1 MRFSCVVILLFINA
15 ACSGQDMYRTAC
27 QGNIDRLDSL
37 LQHENINTQDRR
49 GRTLAH
55 WATACKQREVLDYL
69 IQEGAD
75 INVLDDE
82 GVSPLFMTVRFQNEA
97 IFDHISSQLS
107 KTDWVDDQGVSL
119 LERAI
124 LNRDAVFIKKL
135 ANKGVDINGKNKR
148 GSTPLEI
155 AQRLQAPALSDLIIS
170 LGGEEKLIRD
180 VQMTGSYMGQYFP
193 KLTPRLF
200 APNFI
205 STEEHEFGSVFSDDG
220 SEFYYGVD
228 VNGRSEIRYSTLQQ
242 GLWTDPQVI
251 ISHDIYGYN
260 DPFLSVDGHR
270 LYYIS
275 NMPMNGIGDP
285 KDIDIWYSERT
296 SDKWSDPINAGSNIN
311 TLGEEYYISFTKKGD
326 MYFASDIDTSSSS
339 RNHDIYSSTYTKGEY
354 QKATKLPTTI
364 NTEHYEAD
372 VFIDPHEQY
381 MIFCA
386 TRPDGLGRGDLYVS
400 FKSAQG
406 KWSVSTSLGAPINTS
421 RHELCPYV
429 SSDGKYLFYTSD
441 GDIYW
446 VSMEAVYRL
455 R

>member
-205 STEEHEFGSVFSDDG
+205 STEEHEFGSVFSDDC
-220 SEFYYGVD
+220 
-228 VNGRSEIRYSTLQQ
+228 L
-242 GLWTDPQVI
+242 L
-251 ISHDIYGYN
+251 
-260 DPFLSVDGHR
+260 
-270 LYYIS
+270 
-275 NMPMNGIGDP
+275 
-285 KDIDIWYSERT
+285 
-296 SDKWSDPINAGSNIN
+296 
-311 TLGEEYYISFTKKGD
+311 
-326 MYFASDIDTSSSS
+326 
-339 RNHDIYSSTYTKGEY
+339 
-354 QKATKLPTTI
+354 
-364 NTEHYEAD
+364 
-372 VFIDPHEQY
+372 
-381 MIFCA
+381 
-386 TRPDGLGRGDLYVS
+386 
-400 FKSAQG
+400 
-406 KWSVSTSLGAPINTS
+406 
-421 RHELCPYV
+421 
-429 SSDGKYLFYTSD
+429 YTSPSPRD
-441 GDIYW
+441 RTR
-446 VSMEAVYRL
+446 SRMPSSA
-455 R
+455 